1 MEVDL
6 YIELNENE
14 HAPVYIYIY
23 KAVPLLINKFETL
36 INASF
41 FLNIL
46 RGKEIY
52 HEKEAKSLSENLRV
66 M

>member
-1 MEVDL
+1 M
-6 YIELNENE
+6 
-14 HAPVYIYIY
+14 Y

-36 INASF
+36 LNVSF

-46 RGKEIY
+46 RDKEIY
-52 HEKEAKSLSENLRV
+52 HEQEAKSLSKHLRV

>member
-1 MEVDL
+1 MKMNML
-6 YIELNENE
+6 L
-14 HAPVYIYIY
+14 YIYIY

-36 INASF
+36 LNASF

-46 RGKEIY
+46 RSKEIY